1 MYKEKKRISI
11 GLNPELIERV
21 KILSHK
27 LNISETALLLM
38 LVKIGISRNEI
49 LGAKILNIDALER

>member
-27 LNISETALLLM
+27 LNISETALLSM
-38 LVKIGISRNEI
+38 LVKIGISKNEI
-49 LGAKILNIDALER
+49 LGLKILNIDTLER